1 MDILKSLKDLKLGG
15 KKNDTDPVKSAEP
28 KRIKEINLVPDIKND
43 FIKTLKFRNFVFFLC
58 IVVASASTIVILIFL
73 TIAGGQQGFIN
84 AKQNTIETLERK
96 IADYSDLSDFLT
108 IRDQLANIATITEN
122 KVMAS
127 RTFNIISA
135 IIPTGDDYINVSEL
149 SVELE
154 DEEGGK
160 PTLTIDA
167 QANAGTEPK
176 IDYKVLDS
184 FKKSMRYLRYDYG
197 EYVDK
202 NDQTIPAY
210 CIIETGADGSTLR
223 DVEKGYYAYWLID
236 GEGCNPSV
244 EEEEE
249 EETTPTL
256 QSSSLQTPSLQTP
269 SLQTSNS
276 SNQDLLKQES
286 PIKELVSEAETLENL
301 SKKTGYSVSDF
312 EKYNN
317 QNVIRIWR
325 TPQYTEW
332 YKANPGE
339 KDVYMSLD
347 GSIHNIA
354 HFNSACISYNGTEKD
369 KNAITWTATND
380 SCLLVPDNEE
390 GGEGIKIESSSN
402 GRNAE
407 GELVLRFNAKI
418 FFAPEVFNFN
428 NHHMLAIPPA
438 GRRNVT
444 DSYSQIQS
452 IFAERATDCDKNDTE
467 CVTTP
472 TSENAN
478 NSSSNQNV
486 QTNQNQTNQTN
497 QNVQTNQNQTNQNQ
511 SNQSNQTNQTNQNQ
525 SNQSNQ
531 TNPSNQSNQ
540 NREEKEEETW

>member
-1 MDILKSLKDLKLGG
+1 MDILKSLKDLQLGG
-15 KKNDTDPVKSAEP
+15 KKNSTDPKSVEP
-28 KRIKEINLVPDIKND
+28 KRVKEINLVPDIKND

-73 TIAGGQQGFIN
+73 TISGGQQGFIN
-84 AKQNTIETLERK
+84 AKQATIDALEKK

-127 RTFNIISA
+127 RTFNILSA

-154 DEEGGK
+154 NEEDGV

-176 IDYKVLDS
+176 IDYKVLDA

-210 CIIETGADGSTLR
+210 CIIETGEDGSTLR
-223 DVEKGYYAYWLID
+223 DLEKGYYAYWLID
-236 GEGCNPSV
+236 GEGCNPSA

-249 EETTPTL
+249 EEEENTPSLKTPTL
-256 QSSSLQTPSLQTP
+256 E
-269 SLQTSNS
+269 
-276 SNQDLLKQES
+276 NQDSLKQET
-286 PIKELVSEAETLENL
+286 PIEKITAETEALENL
-301 SKKTGYSVSDF
+301 SKKTGYSISDF

-332 YKANPGE
+332 YKANPKE
-339 KDVYMSLD
+339 DDVYMSLD

-354 HFNSACISYNGTEKD
+354 HFESACISYSGTEKD
-369 KNAITWTATND
+369 KNTITWTTTNE

-407 GELVLRFNAKI
+407 EELVLRFNARI

-428 NHHMLAIPPA
+428 NHHMLALPPA

-444 DSYSQIQS
+444 DSYAQIQS
-452 IFAERATDCDKNDTE
+452 IFAERATDCDQNDTE
-467 CVTTP
+467 CITTP
-472 TSENAN
+472 TSESSNE
-478 NSSSNQNV
+478 SSNQN
-486 QTNQNQTNQTN
+486 NQNN
-497 QNVQTNQNQTNQNQ
+497 QNNNQNNQNNQNNNQ
-511 SNQSNQTNQTNQNQ
+511 SNNQN
-525 SNQSNQ
+525 NQSD
-531 TNPSNQSNQ
+531 Q
-540 NREEKEEETW
+540 NREEEEETW